1 MNFLNIFLR
10 GLTLVP
16 TAIQSVEGI
25 AGSVTGADKKAA
37 VLSIVGSAISVA
49 DAVTGK
55 TIADADAFQG
65 GLGKVIDGVVDC
77 LNSSVW
83 NKAA

>member
-16 TAIQSVEGI
+16 TAIQTVEGI
-25 AGSVTGADKKAA
+25 AGSVTGADKKNA

-55 TIADADAFQG
+55 TIADADAFQN

-83 NKAA
+83 KKAA

>member
-16 TAIQSVEGI
+16 TAIQTVEGI
-25 AGSVTGADKKAA
+25 AGSVTGADKKSA

-55 TIADADAFQG
+55 TIADADAFQN

>member
-16 TAIQSVEGI
+16 TAIQTVEGI
-25 AGSVTGADKKAA
+25 AGSVTGADKKSA

-55 TIADADAFQG
+55 TIADADAFQS